1 MERLVS
7 AVPRGAGPDLA
18 PAMIPRAFHEVTG
31 TGNLGDPRQASVERG
46 QTLLD
51 GVLDRLCALVSAFA
65 TEAAAFASTVPGTV
79 SGDGDEPV
87 PCRDG

>member
-1 MERLVS
+1 MPQAS
-7 AVPRGAGPDLA
+7 MM
-18 PAMIPRAFHEVTG
+18 MIPRAFHEVTG
-31 TGNLGDPRQASVERG
+31 PGNLGDPRQASVERG
-46 QTLLD
+46 QALLD

-87 PCRDG
+87 PCRGG